1 MEMSIENIYKWIKKA
16 DHMRNTLNDLKINN
30 IDQKLKSNG
39 NIYFIDA
46 INFEDE
52 YLILLC
58 EYYNENNNNQSY
70 FLQLSFDKYK
80 EKFNLN

>member
-1 MEMSIENIYKWIKKA
+1 MEMSIENVYKWIKKA

-30 IDQKLKSNG
+30 IDQKLNSNG
-39 NIYFIDA
+39 NIYFINT

-58 EYYNENNNNQSY
+58 EYYNENNYNQSY